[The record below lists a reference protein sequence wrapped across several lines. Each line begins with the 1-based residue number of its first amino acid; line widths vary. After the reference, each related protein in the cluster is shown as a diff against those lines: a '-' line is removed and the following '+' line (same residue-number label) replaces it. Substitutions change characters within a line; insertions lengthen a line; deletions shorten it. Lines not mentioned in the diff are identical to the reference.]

1 MSTRHGLIALMT
13 VGAVA
18 LAACGSE
25 QSDPADGAAAADV
38 SSSAP
43 GASTTEGGAASAEA
57 DVEAAPAGDVAD
69 LNFTATTLEGTT
81 FSGADLAGK
90 PAVLWFWAP
99 WCPTC
104 RAQAPAVS
112 DLAEQY
118 DGQVSVVG
126 VGGAAATSEI
136 EAMAQD
142 VNGPI
147 HLIDEPGAVWQHF
160 AVTAQSTYLII
171 AADGSVVTDG
181 QFLSD
186 EDLRE
191 TVAGLVG

>member
-1 MSTRHGLIALMT
+1 MSRRHGLIALMT
-13 VGAVA
+13 VGAMG

-25 QSDPADGAAAADV
+25 EAETEPAAERSSD
-38 SSSAP
+38 
-43 GASTTEGGAASAEA
+43 TSAEA
-57 DVEAAPAGDVAD
+57 EVDVEEDIEAAPAGDAAD
-69 LNFTATTLEGTT
+69 LNFTATTLEGTE
-81 FSGADLAGK
+81 FSGTELAGK

-112 DLAEQY
+112 DLATQY
-118 DGQVSVVG
+118 DGEVTVVG
-126 VGGAAATSEI
+126 VGGAAVASEI
-136 EAMAQD
+136 EEMAKD

-147 HLIDEPGAVWQHF
+147 QLIDEPGVVWQHF
-160 AVTAQSTYLII
+160 AITAQSTYLII
-171 AADGSVVTDG
+171 DADGSIVTDG

-186 EDLRE
+186 DDLRD